1 MAGIGGHLNDGLQLR
16 PSRDSDHLFL
26 EALYRDIRQDLQLAL
41 ADQDMI
47 EALLEMQIKAQAVGY
62 GTAYPNALYYIVEKQ
77 GERIGRV
84 TVDFGANEVHIL
96 DLALIKGARNKGYG
110 AVVLRAVQSAGAQ
123 VMSPVSLS
131 VDPFNVYAKQ
141 LYRQLGFRFEG
152 LMGAVERWVW
162 YPQAPSLKI
171 N

>member
-1 MAGIGGHLNDGLQLR
+1 MGCNFDPPEIR
-16 PSRDSDHLFL
+16 IIFFL

-47 EALLEMQIKAQAVGY
+47 EALLEMQVKAQAIGY

-110 AVVLRAVQSAGAQ
+110 AVVLRAVQAAGAQ

-141 LYRQLGFRFEG
+141 LYQQLGFRFER

-162 YPQAPSLKI
+162 YPQTP
-171 N
+171 